1 MWSPEG
7 EATLARFF
15 GCIYNLP
22 IKKKITYPCIFL
34 FINYMVFFFFVW
46 GGVGVWGIF
55 FFGGGVFMA
64 HCGHSI
70 FETKLA
76 FVLCVCVCVCVYIV
90 FHLMHHAFHFSF
102 LF

>member
-22 IKKKITYPCIFL
+22 IKKITYPCIFL

-46 GGVGVWGIF
+46 GGAGWGW
-55 FFGGGVFMA
+55 GGVFMA